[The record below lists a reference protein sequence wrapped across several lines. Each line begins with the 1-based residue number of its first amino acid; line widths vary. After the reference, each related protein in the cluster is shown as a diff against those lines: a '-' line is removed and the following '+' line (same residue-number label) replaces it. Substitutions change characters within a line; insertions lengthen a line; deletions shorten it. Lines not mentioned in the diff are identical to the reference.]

1 MSDGKIELTLAA
13 TGRDARLL
21 VFPDG
26 ITRHITLSAWEW
38 QVFDAIP
45 HRDLLP
51 AGAYQHALTFW
62 LLDAF
67 NFASAQRDRR
77 NGGAAGGAIPERR
90 GFEARLRRSLA
101 RMIAANMRSV
111 AGGEPPANDTF

>member
-13 TGRDARLL
+13 SGRDARLL

-26 ITRHITLSAWEW
+26 ITRLIALSAWEW

-77 NGGAAGGAIPERR
+77 NGRAAGATPERR

-111 AGGEPPANDTF
+111 TGGEPPTNDTF